1 MQRGLISFSIANGC
15 SPPMSQLHTHCDTV
29 LAIHLALLNE
39 LLSCLPA
46 KTDHI
51 SFGFNASHSTHD
63 VISQISAVTTTL

>member
-1 MQRGLISFSIANGC
+1 VQRGLVSSSVANGR
-15 SPPMSQLHTHCDTV
+15 SPPMSQLHTYCDTA
-29 LAIHLALLNE
+29 LAVHLALLNE

-51 SFGFNASHSTHD
+51 SLGFNASHSTHD